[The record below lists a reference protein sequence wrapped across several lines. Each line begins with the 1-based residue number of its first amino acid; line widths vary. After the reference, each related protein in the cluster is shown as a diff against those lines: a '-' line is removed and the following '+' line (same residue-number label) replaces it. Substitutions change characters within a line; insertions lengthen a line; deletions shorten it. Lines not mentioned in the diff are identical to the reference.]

1 MEYFKNNY
9 SNVKTEINFSNYAD
23 FIMNNTSYKFYMF
36 DIFLARFDKKL
47 NESQRME
54 ADFIAKTQ
62 QIFFIIPYCLI
73 FGSLFICSR
82 RNIFKTNNYEREH
95 KIFFNLFMMLL
106 FSRMIQK
113 SLIKYQ
119 GDKFLPK
126 IYEKY
131 YKNN

>member
-73 FGSLFICSR
+73 FGSLFICCR